1 MQGSPLA
8 TGQSPYQVSPD
19 KNVSEMNLTDIKRP
33 EILEINSSDLNV
45 ELSTYQ
51 RIHYEEDDELVD
63 IFIAPTLVIS
73 QEDSNDGKF
82 NLPIDSK
89 MFDQEV
95 YKKFNRLTY
104 SLGKMVRLAEYNADR
119 LSKLI
124 GQYLSVYPSDE
135 VLNRN
140 GDCKKCLQYEVD
152 ENFGKLTFG
161 NLKSILSCIIKTDTN
176 LHSVPE
182 LDTTGKRKEF
192 TKIYH
197 NYIEDRDRFTHG
209 ILFFLYPDLA
219 PILRVK
225 TKESEDQYIT
235 YSKEVFLSNLETFD
249 YLDSVLSKIRAVI
262 EGGLTP

>member
-1 MQGSPLA
+1 
-8 TGQSPYQVSPD
+8 
-19 KNVSEMNLTDIKRP
+19 MNLTNIKRP
-33 EILEINSSDLNV
+33 EALVINSSDLNV

-51 RIHYEEDDELVD
+51 KIHYEEDDELVD

-82 NLPIDSK
+82 DLPIDSK
-89 MFDQEV
+89 MFGREV
-95 YKKFNRLTY
+95 YEKFNNLTY

-124 GQYLSVYPSDE
+124 EQYFSIHPSDE

-140 GDCKKCLQYEVD
+140 SDCRKCLQYGVE

-161 NLKSILSCIIKTDTN
+161 NLKSILSCIVKTDTS

-182 LDTTGKRKEF
+182 LDTTEKRKEF

-209 ILFFLYPDLA
+209 ILFFLYPYLI

-225 TKESEDQYIT
+225 TAESEDQYIT

-262 EGGLTP
+262 EVIQTP